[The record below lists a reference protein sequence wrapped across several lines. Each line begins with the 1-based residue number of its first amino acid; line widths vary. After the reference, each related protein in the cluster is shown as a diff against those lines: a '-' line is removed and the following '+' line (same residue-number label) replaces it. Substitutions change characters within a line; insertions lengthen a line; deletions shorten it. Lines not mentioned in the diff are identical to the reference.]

1 MLKFLIKGIIL
12 KKFDENYMYVYKK
25 VMKYNFKLRFFVL
38 VDKKNRG
45 YKVMGD
51 IGNLYVI
58 KLILMIFEN
67 ISLLNWYDCIM
78 GIVFD

>member
-1 MLKFLIKGIIL
+1 
-12 KKFDENYMYVYKK
+12 MYVYKK

-67 ISLLNWYDCIM
+67 ISLLN
-78 GIVFD
+78 